1 MSLDIPPEPVDSY
14 SQQLIYSR
22 YFIVMSLAF
31 IYCRFV
37 VVVAVVVVVVVVVPG
52 RKFSLLVE
60 ESI

>member
-37 VVVAVVVVVVVVVPG
+37 VVVAVVVVVVPG